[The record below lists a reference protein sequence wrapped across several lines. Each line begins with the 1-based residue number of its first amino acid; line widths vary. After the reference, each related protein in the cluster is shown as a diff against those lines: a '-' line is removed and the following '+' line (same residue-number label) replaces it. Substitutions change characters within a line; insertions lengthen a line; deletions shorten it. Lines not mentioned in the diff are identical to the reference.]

1 MLDQETF
8 DHFYSE
14 GTIVRTIRPVKRGK
28 EARVVLC
35 EAGPSVGHR
44 LVAIKEYAPIEQRT
58 FRGDDV
64 YLDAQVRHIKD
75 RDRRAVRK
83 KTAHGL
89 AVKEALWQGRE
100 WEHLS
105 VLHEAGAAVPEPI
118 AQGPR
123 SICMEFIGDEEQAAP
138 QLHRVR
144 LDRTEARSAL
154 DQIMAIVETML
165 RCNLIHADLSAFN
178 VLWWAQRPVVIDLPQ
193 AIDPRAVRNAEALLT
208 RDVENVCKHFERYG
222 LRNDADNLVRG
233 LWLAF
238 MFADL

>member
-8 DHFYSE
+8 EHFYSE
-14 GTIVRTIRPVKRGK
+14 GTIVRTIRPVKQGK

-35 EAGPSVGHR
+35 EAGPSLGRR
-44 LVAIKEYAPIEQRT
+44 LVAVKEYAPIEQRT

-100 WEHLS
+100 WEHLN
-105 VLHEAGAAVPEPI
+105 VLHAAGAAVPEPI

-123 SICMEFIGDEEQAAP
+123 SICMEFIGDEQTAAP

-144 LDRTEARSAL
+144 LEGSEARKAL
-154 DQIMAIVETML
+154 DAIMATVETML
-165 RCNLIHADLSAFN
+165 RHNLIHGDLSAFN
-178 VLWWAQRPVVIDLPQ
+178 VLWWDDRPIVIDLPQ
-193 AIDPRAVRNAEALLT
+193 AIDPRAVRNADSLLA
-208 RDVENVCKHFERYG
+208 RDINNICKHFERYG
-222 LRNDADNLVRG
+222 IRNDADNLVRG
-233 LWLAF
+233 LWLGF